1 MDFKH
6 LLFSIV
12 CLLFLGIIYKKI
24 HNYIETDERKD
35 NLNLINKYLITQN
48 KNIEKLT
55 NNNRPKIWIMLNNTI
70 NSQKWETYGSR
81 NTTNMNK
88 EYINLCLS
96 SIINKCGRDFDI
108 MLLDIDSFSILLN
121 DWNIDLNKLS
131 DQLRKHFILLGLI
144 KVLRQYG
151 GIILEPNVIMF
162 KSLMPI
168 YKKIIQT
175 HKPVVGEFKN
185 KSLDYSTKQLMPT
198 TMFMGS
204 NKNNALMKDL
214 ENKIISLVSQD
225 YTNELNLKN
234 LINEWLYDK
243 IKFNKFDYINGKYIG
258 TKDINDRIINLE
270 ELMSDKYLELDSKA
284 FFLYIPDEDLCKRNN
299 YNWFIYL
306 NKKEIIESRTN
317 IGKYLMI
324 SYN

>member
-1 MDFKH
+1 
-6 LLFSIV
+6 
-12 CLLFLGIIYKKI
+12 
-24 HNYIETDERKD
+24 
-35 NLNLINKYLITQN
+35 
-48 KNIEKLT
+48 
-55 NNNRPKIWIMLNNTI
+55 
-70 NSQKWETYGSR
+70 
-81 NTTNMNK
+81 
-88 EYINLCLS
+88 
-96 SIINKCGRDFDI
+96 
-108 MLLDIDSFSILLN
+108 
-121 DWNIDLNKLS
+121 
-131 DQLRKHFILLGLI
+131 QLRKHFILLGLI

>member
-12 CLLFLGIIYKKI
+12 CLLFLGIIYKKV

-35 NLNLINKYLITQN
+35 DLNLINKYLITQN

-131 DQLRKHFILLGLI
+131 DQLRKHFTLLGLI

-168 YKKIIQT
+168 YNKIIQT

-204 NKNNALMKDL
+204 NKNNVLMKDL

-258 TKDINDRIINLE
+258 TKDINDRVINLE

>member
-35 NLNLINKYLITQN
+35 DLNLINKYLITQN

>member
-12 CLLFLGIIYKKI
+12 CLLFLGIIYKKV

-35 NLNLINKYLITQN
+35 DLNLINKYLITQN

-131 DQLRKHFILLGLI
+131 EQLRKHFTLLGLI

-168 YKKIIQT
+168 YNKIIQT

-270 ELMSDKYLELDSKA
+270 ELMSDKYLELDSKS